1 MKAFIAISAY
11 IIIISG
17 ICGYTFKILLEQKE
31 PVRVEHNSTLID
43 PVQKT
48 EDREVTNSEEENFS
62 TSKNI
67 DYCSTCGAEITGVPY
82 EAFARK
88 YCDMRCYADDPD
100 M

>member
-11 IIIISG
+11 VILISY
-17 ICGYTFKILLEQKE
+17 ICGYTFKFLLEKKE
-31 PVRVEHNSTLID
+31 NVPVE
-43 PVQKT
+43 QKT
-48 EDREVTNSEEENFS
+48 IVIENVSKPETSEERSTPPENVE
-62 TSKNI
+62 
-67 DYCSTCGAEITGVPY
+67 YCSTCGAEITGAPY

>member
-1 MKAFIAISAY
+1 MKVIIAISTYVLLIAGIY
-11 IIIISG
+11 IYLQKNLSESNESIR
-17 ICGYTFKILLEQKE
+17 LEQKVINE
-31 PVRVEHNSTLID
+31 NE
-43 PVQKT
+43 
-48 EDREVTNSEEENFS
+48 EVNTSNKQQGSSIENV
-62 TSKNI
+62 

>member
-11 IIIISG
+11 VILISC
-17 ICGYTFKILLEQKE
+17 ICGYTFKFLLEKKENVPVEQKSIVIE
-31 PVRVEHNSTLID
+31 NVSKPET
-43 PVQKT
+43 
-48 EDREVTNSEEENFS
+48 SEERTIPTENVE
-62 TSKNI
+62 
-67 DYCSTCGAEITGVPY
+67 YCSTCGAEITGAPY

>member
-11 IIIISG
+11 VILISG
-17 ICGYTFKILLEQKE
+17 ICGYTFKFLLEKKE
-31 PVRVEHNSTLID
+31 NVPVEQISTEIED
-43 PVQKT
+43 VQKT
-48 EDREVTNSEEENFS
+48 ENSEERTTPPENVE
-62 TSKNI
+62 
-67 DYCSTCGAEITGVPY
+67 YCSTCGAKITGAPY

>member
-11 IIIISG
+11 IILIAG

-31 PVRVEHNSTLID
+31 PVKVELKSTGIEA
-43 PVQKT
+43 VT
-48 EDREVTNSEEENFS
+48 EIESKPETSEERSTPPENVE
-62 TSKNI
+62 
-67 DYCSTCGAEITGVPY
+67 YCSTCGAEITGVPY